1 MTPDEYRD
9 SLASCIRG
17 ISYQIGEMIQS
28 LGYEPKYS
36 DLSLRHA
43 QDSSAKMRRAL
54 DRLDALNVKFSAL
67 GEREGQDV

>member
-17 ISYQIGEMIQS
+17 VAAEIGEMIQA

-43 QDSSAKMRRAL
+43 QDGSAKMRKAL
-54 DRLDALNVKFSAL
+54 DRLDALNVRFSAL
-67 GEREGQDV
+67 GEKETSE